1 MDINRNQVFLAG
13 LVLILFG
20 AQFRAM
26 DAVVLTPKA
35 TRLLADQT
43 DQAGAAVTKTMETLT
58 GTEPKLLRKT
68 VRPPEWVGYFCLSV
82 GAVLILHSWTM
93 AKPA

>member
-13 LVLILFG
+13 LVLLLFG
-20 AQFRAM
+20 IQFRAT
-26 DAVVLTPKA
+26 DAIVLTPKA
-35 TRLLADQT
+35 TKLLAEET
-43 DQAGAAVTKTMETLT
+43 DHPITNITRPVDAATGRDVPLPRHTMT
-58 GTEPKLLRKT
+58 
-68 VRPPEWVGYFCLSV
+68 PPDWVGYFCLSV